1 MSFKPQ
7 YDGVP
12 QPSRPGLAP
21 RPLAAENSERYI
33 LILVEKL
40 LLQDR
45 QAKQYQGMLESRIY
59 NDSAAYLKLR
69 SYCNEL
75 EKLNA
80 GLGAKQGDHERS
92 LRRVSEA
99 CQGMAR
105 DLALERT
112 RSKELGE
119 HLNEIYPS
127 LEALLT
133 NVKSESSQR
142 YETNSL
148 VGLQQENDYQRGL
161 IACLQSTLRMRDEM
175 IEELQISLDDAIQGT
190 LGGNGDE
197 TPRQSKSRAWS
208 DGGSDGSVEIITES
222 ACSPMPKE
230 EPMEL

>member
-1 MSFKPQ
+1 MSFKSQ
-7 YDGVP
+7 YDGAP
-12 QPSRPGLAP
+12 QLSRPNLAP
-21 RPLAAENSERYI
+21 SPLAAENSERYI

-80 GLGAKQGDHERS
+80 GLGVKQGDYERS

-112 RSKELGE
+112 RSKELSE

-142 YETNSL
+142 CGTSTFQA
-148 VGLQQENDYQRGL
+148 LQQENHYQRGL

-190 LGGNGDE
+190 LSRNGDE
-197 TPRQSKSRAWS
+197 TPRQSKPQTWS
-208 DGGSDGSVEIITES
+208 GGDSDGSVEIITET
-222 ACSPMPKE
+222 PKE